1 MLNRF
6 DKSKSELRKFGI
18 TIAVGFAVLG
28 GIFLWRDIGAWPYLF
43 IVSGLFLTTGLVA
56 PKTLAP
62 VEYVWMKVAHAI
74 GVVVTYILLTLTYYL
89 VITPTGLLMRLFG
102 KDPMNRKF
110 ETDKR
115 SYWIE
120 VDQNEAESR
129 PDKPY

>member
-1 MLNRF
+1 MLNKHN
-6 DKSKSELRKFGI
+6 KSKSELRKFGI
-18 TIAVGFAVLG
+18 TIAAGFAVFG

-56 PKTLAP
+56 PKILAP

-74 GVVVTYILLTLTYYL
+74 GVVVTYILLTMTYYL

-110 ETDKR
+110 EPDKR
-115 SYWIE
+115 SYWNE
-120 VDQNEAESR
+120 VDREEAESR